1 MTKSMS
7 CTSAIKFGLKPDTQ
21 KQQQIEHYFSQI
33 LDFQNKVSQK
43 IHQLLKDG
51 SISSIENFSIIYL
64 GEKVT
69 DSKVRELDWMQKIL
83 SDVGIDK
90 DKVSK
95 TALRSLYWE
104 VFRRYTSY
112 IQRNKQ
118 LSVNKNLPAKPI
130 DIRSKA
136 INLKEK
142 LIKVYKSLDKIS
154 FLSIEKKGPDLD
166 VQIDTSKSFTNN
178 HKFLDFDKKG
188 KKITGGIFNFRK
200 SELVITV
207 EKTIEVQKPENMIG
221 FDINQSGKNFLVFSD
236 KVNGENF
243 FPKPEA
249 ISKMEK
255 TLKQINKAIKD
266 KSSNINSAKRR
277 KLRLIWKKQHKKL
290 EREIAKFLIPILES
304 IDFSKTGL
312 AIDTVATGATAGSY
326 GQDKVIKLCT
336 DYCKKNKIFYYL
348 IPTPYTSQRC
358 SSCGKIDKTQR
369 NKEKYK
375 CSCGHQDH
383 ADFNA
388 AKNIKQ
394 FGEYLIL
401 IDYPLFAS
409 MNKNH
414 KISTLKVLK
423 EKYNFNRNPLVE
435 SPISFVVG

>member
-1 MTKSMS
+1 MS
-7 CTSAIKFGLKPDTQ
+7 CTSAIKFGLKPDKQ

-142 LIKVYKSLDKIS
+142 LVKVYKSLDKIS

-166 VQIDTSKSFTNN
+166 VQIDISKSFTNN
-178 HKFLDFDKKG
+178 HKFLDFNKKG
-188 KKITGGIFNFRK
+188 EKITGGIFNFRK

-243 FPKPEA
+243 FPKPETV
-249 ISKMEK
+249 SKMEN
-255 TLKQINKAIKD
+255 TLKQINKSIKD
-266 KSSNINSAKRR
+266 KSSNINSA
-277 KLRLIWKKQHKKL
+277 
-290 EREIAKFLIPILES
+290 
-304 IDFSKTGL
+304 
-312 AIDTVATGATAGSY
+312 
-326 GQDKVIKLCT
+326 
-336 DYCKKNKIFYYL
+336 
-348 IPTPYTSQRC
+348 
-358 SSCGKIDKTQR
+358 
-369 NKEKYK
+369 
-375 CSCGHQDH
+375 
-383 ADFNA
+383 
-388 AKNIKQ
+388 
-394 FGEYLIL
+394 
-401 IDYPLFAS
+401 
-409 MNKNH
+409 
-414 KISTLKVLK
+414 
-423 EKYNFNRNPLVE
+423 
-435 SPISFVVG
+435 

>member
-7 CTSAIKFGLKPDTQ
+7 CTSAIKLSLKPD
-21 KQQQIEHYFSQI
+21 KQIEHYFSPV

-51 SISSIENFSIIYL
+51 SISSIEGYSIVYL

-69 DSKVRELDWMQKIL
+69 DSKVRDLDWMQQIL
-83 SDVGIDK
+83 CDVGIDK
-90 DKVSK
+90 NKVNK
-95 TALRSLYWE
+95 AVLRSFYWE

-130 DIRSKA
+130 DIRRKA

-142 LIKVYKSLDKIS
+142 LIKVYDSLDKIS

-166 VQIDTSKSFTNN
+166 VQIDISKSFTNN
-178 HKFLDFDKKG
+178 HKFLDFNKKG
-188 KKITGGIFNFRK
+188 EKVTGGIFNFRK

-207 EKTIEVQKPENMIG
+207 KKTIEVQKPENMIG

-243 FPKPEA
+243 FPKPET

-255 TLKQINKAIKD
+255 TLKQINKSIKD
-266 KSSNINSAKRR
+266 KNINSAKRR
-277 KLRLIWKKQHKKL
+277 KLRSIWKKQHKRL

-304 IDFSKTGL
+304 IDFSKNGL

-336 DYCKKNKIFYYL
+336 DYCKRNKIFYYL

-358 SSCGKIDKTQR
+358 SVCGKIEKSQR

-375 CSCGHQDH
+375 CSCGHEDH
-383 ADFNA
+383 SDFNA

-394 FGEYLIL
+394 FGEYLVS